1 MSLTIF
7 EPARIDVNGHAQ
19 VHIGAG
25 FADVNAPKLTEVPVR
40 ITCALNDPPQSTTDV
55 KTKSDQRLCDLNAT
69 ERVDTRTTKMSDLT
83 FYSDGGTSEA
93 QFLAMVDVDKRV
105 SMFVRPHLLSTAPL
119 AVGDKGDAYNFKVA
133 AIDRIGNSG
142 DQWAYRL
149 QLVDVTRSKLNV
161 ALA

>member
-1 MSLTIF
+1 MSLTVF
-7 EPARIDVNGHAQ
+7 EPARVDVNGHAQ

-25 FADVNAPKLTEVPVR
+25 FADVNAPKLPEVPVK

-69 ERVDTRTTKMSDLT
+69 ERVDTRTTKMTDLV
-83 FYSDGGTSEA
+83 FYGDGSAAEA

-105 SMFVRPHLLSTAPL
+105 SMFVRPYLLSTAPL
-119 AVGDKGDAYNFKVA
+119 AVGDKGDAYNLKVA
-133 AIDRIGNSG
+133 AVDRQGNSG
-142 DQWAYRL
+142 DQWSYKV
-149 QLVDVTRSKLNV
+149 QFVDATRSKLNV